1 MAILRLESSA
11 FDEPFLCQSR
21 KQPPKHTMRRTQER
35 LYSPGRLKKEL
46 GYRNFQ
52 YKSILRYYSMVSTI
66 REMIITLIAKVKS

>member
-21 KQPPKHTMRRTQER
+21 KQPPKHTVRRTQER

-52 YKSILRYYSMVSTI
+52 EFHTNLLLFHGINYS
-66 REMIITLIAKVKS
+66 

>member
-21 KQPPKHTMRRTQER
+21 KQPPKHIERRIQER

-46 GYRNFQ
+46 RYRNIEEFHANLLSGIKF
-52 YKSILRYYSMVSTI
+52 YIIRLFLR
-66 REMIITLIAKVKS
+66 